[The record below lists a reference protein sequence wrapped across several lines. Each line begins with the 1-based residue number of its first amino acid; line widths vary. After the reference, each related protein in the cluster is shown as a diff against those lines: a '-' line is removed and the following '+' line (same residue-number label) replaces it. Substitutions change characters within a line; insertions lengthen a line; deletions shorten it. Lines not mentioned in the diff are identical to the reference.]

1 MANNLDVLSPT
12 ELAERRATL
21 LKSFG
26 RIDQEFDQRR
36 QENRLLVKG
45 DEVEWESASRVHPT
59 EQKGHLLARVISP
72 ELGFNI
78 HTFRVFKRLIPSRE
92 VDGAFHTHGDAVKYY
107 LEGKGKEIIGDEEI
121 EVEPGDLAFIP
132 ANVWHGTENT
142 GDAPMVFIAFHQI
155 PGTQLPVPASWQ
167 YPSSDM
173 EESEDLERLLES
185 VRKEDPGLMHSA
197 ALYSRRQHLLHE
209 LGVLDDEFN
218 QRRQSKRWLVRRDE
232 LPCELPA
239 GCQSVPLI
247 APELGF
253 NIHTL
258 QLSLRIVPPGHRDAS
273 FHSHG
278 EAVHYF
284 LSGKGKQTVGQ
295 DELPVSKGDL
305 VFVPAGAPH
314 GISNSGNE
322 DIRILVAE
330 QMPGTCLQQPV
341 ITQDYK

>member
-1 MANNLDVLSPT
+1 MVNDLNKLSPA
-12 ELAERRATL
+12 ELAGRRDSI
-21 LKSFG
+21 LKYFG
-26 RIDQEFDQRR
+26 RIDKEFDRRR
-36 QENRLLVKG
+36 QENRLLVKAG
-45 DEVEWESASRVHPT
+45 DVEWESASRVHPT

-78 HTFRVFKRLIPSRE
+78 HTFRVFKRQIPSRE

-121 EVEPGDLAFIP
+121 QVEPGDLAFIP

-142 GDAPMVFIAFHQI
+142 GDGPMVFIAFHQI
-155 PGTQLPVPASWQ
+155 PGTQLPVPAPWQ
-167 YPSSDM
+167 YPTSDM
-173 EESEDLERLLES
+173 EGSDDLNRLLEL
-185 VRKEDPGLMHSA
+185 VQKEDARSMDSA

-218 QRRQSKRWLVRRDE
+218 QRRQAKRWLVRRDE
-232 LPCELPA
+232 VPWELPA
-239 GCQSVPLI
+239 DRQSVPLI

-258 QLSLRIVPPGHRDAS
+258 QLSLRIVPPGHRDAT

-284 LSGKGKQTVGQ
+284 LSGEGQQTVGQ
-295 DELPVSKGDL
+295 EEFPVSDGDL
-305 VFVPAGAPH
+305 VFLPAGAPH

-322 DIRILVAE
+322 DLRLLVAE
-330 QMPGTCLQQPV
+330 QMPGTCIQKPV
-341 ITQDYK
+341 IN

>member
-1 MANNLDVLSPT
+1 MAMKLNELSPA
-12 ELAERRATL
+12 ELAQRRDTIL
-21 LKSFG
+21 RSFG
-26 RIDQEFDQRR
+26 RIDEEFDRRR

-45 DEVEWESASRVHPT
+45 DDVMWETASRVHPT

-78 HTFRVFKRLIPSRE
+78 HTFRVFKRQIPSRE
-92 VDGAFHTHGDAVKYY
+92 TDGAFHTHGDAVKYY
-107 LEGKGKEIIGDEEI
+107 LEGKGKEIIGEEEI

-142 GDAPMVFIAFHQI
+142 GDEPMVFIAFHQI

-167 YPSSDM
+167 YPTADM
-173 EESEDLERLLES
+173 VDADDLDRLLES
-185 VRKEDPGLMHSA
+185 VQNDAPSSIDSA

-209 LGVLDDEFN
+209 LGMLDDEFN
-218 QRRQSKRWLVRRDE
+218 QRRKSKRWLVRRDAV
-232 LPCELPA
+232 PWELPA
-239 GCQSVPLI
+239 DRQSVPLI
-247 APELGF
+247 TPELGF

-258 QLSLRIVPPGHRDAS
+258 QVSIRIVPPGHHDTA

-284 LSGKGKQTVGQ
+284 LSGEGQQTVGQ
-295 DELPVSKGDL
+295 DKIPVSIGDL

-314 GISNSGNE
+314 GIANSGNE

-330 QMPGTCLQQPV
+330 QLPGTSIQQPV
-341 ITQDYK
+341 ISKD